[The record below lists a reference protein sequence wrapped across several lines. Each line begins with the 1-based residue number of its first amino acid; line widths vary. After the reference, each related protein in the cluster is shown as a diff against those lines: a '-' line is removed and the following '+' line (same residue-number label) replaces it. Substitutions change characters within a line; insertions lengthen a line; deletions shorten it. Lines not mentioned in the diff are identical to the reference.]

1 MECRKA
7 RHTCEES
14 GASGEGVGGGGGEVA
29 RAIVMLKVGADCC
42 ALRSG
47 HAAIPP
53 LLSLEQLRVSEC
65 VVVPCAFLVDCVQ
78 PNANYGTTDYSCD
91 FTL

>member
-1 MECRKA
+1 
-7 RHTCEES
+7 
-14 GASGEGVGGGGGEVA
+14 
-29 RAIVMLKVGADCC
+29 MLKVGADCC

-47 HAAIPP
+47 LAAIPP

-78 PNANYGTTDYSCD
+78 PNANYGTTGYSCD